1 MVAAKASGFIYCV
14 SVTGVTGARTE
25 LSDSLP
31 DFLARVRSQTG
42 VPLAVGFGV
51 SNPEQ
56 ARKVSQYADGV
67 IIGSRLIKMI
77 SDADDIDSACVHIE
91 SFLAEVNGALVG

>member
-1 MVAAKASGFIYCV
+1 
-14 SVTGVTGARTE
+14 
-25 LSDSLP
+25 
-31 DFLARVRSQTG
+31 VRSQTG

-77 SDADDIDSACVHIE
+77 SDAVDIDSACSQIE
-91 SFLAEVNGALVG
+91 SFLAEVNGALEG